1 MVITYKVNKKIE
13 PHQLSDVFRAS
24 GIRRPYDDLNR
35 MKKMLDN
42 ANLLVTAWDGEK
54 LVGVARALSDFSYCC
69 YLSDLAVIKEY
80 QHQDVGHELVS
91 QVQNQLGDECTL
103 LLLSA
108 PDVME
113 YYPRIGF
120 SKADNAFVIPRKK

>member
-1 MVITYKVNKKIE
+1 MVITYKVNAKIE
-13 PHQLSDVFRAS
+13 PHQLSEVFCAS
-24 GIRRPYDDLNR
+24 GIRRPYEDLSR

-42 ANLLVTAWDGEK
+42 ANLVVTAWDGDK
-54 LVGVARALSDFSYCC
+54 LIGAARALTDYCYCC

-80 QHQDVGHELVS
+80 QRNDIGHELV
-91 QVQNQLGDECTL
+91 QEIRNQIGDECIL

-108 PDVME
+108 PETME

-120 SKADNAFVIPRKK
+120 SKADNAFIINRKR